1 MLAHQEESMSE
12 DERAIRNLI
21 ALWMKASKAGDL
33 KTVLD
38 LMSDDVVF
46 TVPGHAFGKTEFAAA
61 SEGIKGMNFEAVS
74 EVLEI
79 EVLGNR
85 AWCQTHLSVTV
96 TPPNAK
102 PVKRSG
108 YTLSIL
114 RKNPDGKWVI
124 ARDANLLAAD

>member
-1 MLAHQEESMSE
+1 MSE
-12 DERAIRNLI
+12 DERAIRDLI
-21 ALWMKASKAGDL
+21 ATWMEASKAGDM
-33 KTVLD
+33 KTVLG

-46 TVPGHAFGKTEFAAA
+46 TVPGRTFGKQEFAAA
-61 SEGIKGMNFEAVS
+61 SEGMKGMNFEAVS

-85 AWCQTHLSVTV
+85 AWCRTRLSMTV

-124 ARDANLLAAD
+124 ARDANLLAAE